1 LTVSRTSKPKRFI
14 FILHT
19 RRKKRKEVITMDR
32 KWSLAVFSI
41 GITLLAVTCAT
52 ASSWSS
58 TPLYTF
64 RMEQASSQMNF
75 LPVERS
81 GFTYT
86 AEKGYSLNYGA
97 GCCFVNPLEEP
108 TYWETC
114 STCEYTCEGGTCEGT
129 CYSTCPN
136 TCATC
141 EPTCEQNT
149 CWNTC
154 DSTCSTCKPCS
165 TYRDCP

>member
-1 LTVSRTSKPKRFI
+1 M
-14 FILHT
+14 H
-19 RRKKRKEVITMDR
+19 R
-32 KWSLAVFSI
+32 KWSLAVI
-41 GITLLAVTCAT
+41 GAAVTLLAVTCVT
-52 ASSWSS
+52 AASWSD
-58 TPLYTF
+58 TPLYTL
-64 RMEQASSQMNF
+64 RMEQASSEMNF

-86 AEKGYSLNYGA
+86 AEKGCSLDYDGA
-97 GCCFVNPLEEP
+97 GCCFVKPLEEP

-114 STCEYTCEGGTCEGT
+114 STCESTCEGGTCEGT